1 MRISDWS
8 SDVCSSDLLGEG
20 DENAELALA
29 AAVESQSE
37 HPIAH
42 GIVAEAKDRGLNWS
56 KASDVRNIT
65 GEGIVANV
73 GGEDIRIVSP
83 GHLARTSEE
92 ISDPRLKTL
101 ESQGKTVVILV
112 RGAAPRP
119 LFALAAHACTP
130 PDKTQTP
137 PKTTDVDSP
146 TPHSP

>member
-1 MRISDWS
+1 MTSHFPSTLVSARARPWGVAVSKSLSGSKGLPIRDCAAFELARSLNAVVIDKAGTLTEGRFGVSDI
-8 SDVCSSDLLGEG
+8 VLLGEG

-73 GGEDIRIVSP
+73 
-83 GHLARTSEE
+83 E
-92 ISDPRLKTL
+92 IGR
-101 ESQGKTVVILV
+101 
-112 RGAAPRP
+112 
-119 LFALAAHACTP
+119 AH
-130 PDKTQTP
+130 
-137 PKTTDVDSP
+137 V
-146 TPHSP
+146 

>member
-8 SDVCSSDLLGEG
+8 SDVCSSDL
-20 DENAELALA
+20 
-29 AAVESQSE
+29 ESQSE

-92 ISDPRLKTL
+92 ISDPRLKKRSEEHTSEL
-101 ESQGKTVVILV
+101 QSLMRLSYAVFCLKTNNN
-112 RGAAPRP
+112 
-119 LFALAAHACTP
+119 
-130 PDKTQTP
+130 Q
-137 PKTTDVDSP
+137 
-146 TPHSP
+146 

>member
-92 ISDPRLKTL
+92 ISDPRLKKL
-101 ESQGKTVVILV
+101 ESQGKNVVVLV
-112 RGAAPRP
+112 RGAAPRT
-119 LFALAAHACTP
+119 LLALADIVRPESKQAITALRSEEHT
-130 PDKTQTP
+130 
-137 PKTTDVDSP
+137 SE
-146 TPHSP
+146 

>member
-8 SDVCSSDLLGEG
+8 SDVCSSDL
-20 DENAELALA
+20 
-29 AAVESQSE
+29 ESQSE

-92 ISDPRLKTL
+92 ISDPRLKKL
-101 ESQGKTVVILV
+101 ERQGKTDVVLV
-112 RGAAPRP
+112 IGAAPRT
-119 LFALAAHACTP
+119 LFELAATGRPESKQEITTTTP
-130 PDKTQTP
+130 TGVHYNILPRATRHRAGQG
-137 PKTTDVDSP
+137 SE
-146 TPHSP
+146 S

>member
-1 MRISDWS
+1 MCRVVAWPHALGPAAPLVCAVSTSLIASNGLLIRDRAAFERARSLNAVVFDKTGTLTEGRFGVSDI
-8 SDVCSSDLLGEG
+8 VLLGEG

-73 GGEDIRIVSP
+73 GGEDRSEE
-83 GHLARTSEE
+83 HTSELQSLMR
-92 ISDPRLKTL
+92 ISY
-101 ESQGKTVVILV
+101 
-112 RGAAPRP
+112 
-119 LFALAAHACTP
+119 
-130 PDKTQTP
+130 
-137 PKTTDVDSP
+137 
-146 TPHSP
+146 

>member
-8 SDVCSSDLLGEG
+8 SDVCSSD
-20 DENAELALA
+20 LALA

-56 KASDVRNIT
+56 KASDVRNTT

-83 GHLARTSEE
+83 GHLARTSED
-92 ISDPRLKTL
+92 ISDPRLKKL
-101 ESQGKTVVILV
+101 E
-112 RGAAPRP
+112 RP
-119 LFALAAHACTP
+119 DRESTRMNSSH
-130 PDKTQTP
+130 
-137 PKTTDVDSP
+137 
-146 TPHSP
+146 

>member
-8 SDVCSSDLLGEG
+8 SDVCSSDL
-20 DENAELALA
+20 
-29 AAVESQSE
+29 ESQSE

-92 ISDPRLKTL
+92 ISDPRLKKL
-101 ESQGKTVVILV
+101 ESQGKTVVVLV
-112 RGAAPRP
+112 RGAAPRT
-119 LFALAAHACTP
+119 LFALADIVRPESKQAITELKSLGV
-130 PDKTQTP
+130 DTKTGRASGRERVCQYG
-137 PKTTDVDSP
+137 
-146 TPHSP
+146 